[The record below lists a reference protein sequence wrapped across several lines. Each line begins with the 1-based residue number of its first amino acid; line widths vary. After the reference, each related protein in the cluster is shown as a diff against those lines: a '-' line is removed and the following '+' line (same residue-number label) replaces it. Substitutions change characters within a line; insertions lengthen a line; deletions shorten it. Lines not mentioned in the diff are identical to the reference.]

1 MENTTLLPADRYVVI
16 NKSVLSDTDRQIIIN
31 LYEPLIGS
39 LAVSLYFT
47 LWNDL
52 GTLSM
57 MSIDL
62 IHHHLMVVLKS
73 SISSIKVARESLEAF
88 GLLKTYI
95 KNGSINDYVYEL
107 YSPLTPQEFFNHP
120 IMNIVLYNNVGEREY
135 EHLKTMYKLPKIDL
149 KEYNDITKKLD
160 DVYDTSKFTLSN
172 DVRDRN
178 SSSIVVEQI
187 IDFDEI
193 ISSIPKG
200 IINEKAFTKKTK
212 ELINNLAFIYN
223 IDTLKMIE
231 LIRSVLNE
239 FGNIDKNGLRIIAR
253 KDYQFKNG
261 TLPTLIYR
269 TQPEYLK
276 NPMGDNSKLGRII
289 NVFENTTPYDF
300 LRRKYHGAKPTGRDL
315 KLLEKLIIDLELSP
329 AVVNVLIDYVLR
341 KNNNRLTDGYVE
353 TIAAQ
358 WKRAG
363 LKTAKEAM
371 EFAEKEHKKSLNK
384 SKVEKDKINIIK
396 TPVWFDKN
404 ITDENLSA
412 EEEAEL
418 KDLLKE
424 FN

>member
-1 MENTTLLPADRYVVI
+1 MENTTVLPADRYVVI
-16 NKSVLSDTDRQIIIN
+16 NKSILADTDRQIIIN

-62 IHHHLMVVLKS
+62 NHHHLMAVLKS
-73 SISSIKVARESLEAF
+73 EITSIKIARESLEAF

-95 KNGSINDYVYEL
+95 KNGNINDYIYEL

-120 IMNIVLYNNVGEREY
+120 ILNVVLYNNIGEKEY
-135 EHLKTMYKLPKIDL
+135 ERLKSIYKLPKIDL
-149 KEYNDITKKLD
+149 KEYIDITKKLD
-160 DVYDTSKFTLSN
+160 DVYDTSKFTLSEGI
-172 DVRDRN
+172 RDRN
-178 SSSIVVEQI
+178 SNSIMVDSKI
-187 IDFDEI
+187 NFDEI

-200 IINEKAFTKKTK
+200 IINERTFNKKTK

-223 IDTLKMIE
+223 IDTLRMTE

-253 KDYQFKNG
+253 KDYQFKKG

-276 NPMGDNSKLGRII
+276 NPLGDNSKLGRII

-300 LRRKYHGAKPTGRDL
+300 LRIKNHGTKPTARDL
-315 KLLEKLIIDLELSP
+315 KILEKLIIDLELSP

-341 KNNNRLTDGYVE
+341 KNNNKLTDGYVE

-358 WKRAG
+358 WKRAN

-371 EFAEKEHKKSLNK
+371 DFAEKEHKKTIVK
-384 SKVEKDKINIIK
+384 KIEPKQSTK
-396 TPVWFDKN
+396 TPIWFNQN
-404 ITDENLSA
+404 ITDEKLT
-412 EEEAEL
+412 EDEEAEL
-418 KDLLKE
+418 KNLLKE